1 MRMKPARMRML
12 VLGGVLAVLC
22 ALALALALTA
32 AASQS
37 QESLA
42 YFKLRLAQ
50 QRVTQVEVNA
60 AEKTMRVTE
69 AGPQPGAYT
78 VRFGSTA
85 GLRELLKQYPAV
97 TVIWASRG
105 GASWLA
111 WVPAVLTVLFAIG
124 VLVVLV
130 LIAKRYVRFGR
141 QG

>member
-50 QRVTQVEVNA
+50 HRVTQVEVNSA
-60 AEKTMRVTE
+60 DKTMRVTE
-69 AGPQPGAYT
+69 AGSQPPVYT
-78 VRFGSTA
+78 VRFGSAA
-85 GLRELLKQYPAV
+85 GLRELLVQYPAV
-97 TVIWASRG
+97 TVIWASGG

-130 LIAKRYVRFGR
+130 LIAKRYVHFGR
-141 QG
+141 HG